1 MKEFDYEIETRE
13 IIPPIKHNKYAGK
26 LDYIYEINNGKRI
39 KLDIKFTESWGW
51 TREEAEEKAI
61 DKVEAW
67 IKENKSTN

>member
-1 MKEFDYEIETRE
+1 MKKYDYEIKTRE
-13 IIPPIKHNKYAGK
+13 IIPPMNRAKYAGN

-51 TREEAEEKAI
+51 TKEEAEEKAI

-67 IKENKSTN
+67 IKENQ